1 MDDTVARDPADT
13 VRELKEE
20 SSKSMRTIVSLTL
33 CRSLLKPGPAD
44 RFRVVAFP
52 VITGVVARNG
62 STTAIPILLST

>member
-33 CRSLLKPGPAD
+33 CRSLLGVD
-44 RFRVVAFP
+44 P
-52 VITGVVARNG
+52 VWWT
-62 STTAIPILLST
+62 PYD